1 MSIHNSLKTDLP
13 IITPSSS
20 VSEVRELLKSRHFS
34 HIPISNMDFFIGM
47 LSKQTVF
54 SAPNDKKMADFLYDI
69 DLFFASK
76 NTQWEE
82 VMELFVKFDANI
94 VPVLDEKNQYVGYYQ
109 LVDFIHLFANTPFLK
124 ETGNFI
130 VLEKNQNEYSFSEI
144 AQIVESNQA
153 KLLGIFISDYAN
165 GRVRIALKI
174 ITYSL
179 TEILQTFRRYGY
191 TILLEKKDDLYL
203 QELKEKSDYFEK
215 YLNI

>member
-13 IITPSSS
+13 TISPTSSIS
-20 VSEVRELLKSRHFS
+20 DVKELLKSKHFS
-34 HIPISNMDFFIGM
+34 HTPIFNTDFFFGM
-47 LSKQTVF
+47 LSKESIF
-54 SAPNDKKMADFLYDI
+54 SAQNDQKIADLLYEA

-82 VMELFVKFDANI
+82 VMELFVKYDTNI
-94 VPVLDEKNQYVGYYQ
+94 IPVLDDTNRYIGYYQ
-109 LVDFIHLFANTPFLK
+109 LIDFIHLFADTPFLR

-130 VLEKNQNEYSFSEI
+130 ILEKDQEKYSFSEI
-144 AQIVESNQA
+144 TQIVESDQA
-153 KLLGIFISDYAN
+153 KMLGIFISDYAN
-165 GRVRIALKI
+165 GKVRIALKI
-174 ITYSL
+174 ITHSL
-179 TEILQTFRRYGY
+179 SEILQTFRRYGY